1 MTSQTADLRESASGN
16 ERTEYAIGAK
26 VSAAHFTSHVY
37 YLVLPPLFPL
47 LKGEL
52 HVGYVELGLAITLF
66 NVLTLMLQAPMGFAV
81 DRFDA
86 RSILVGGLCL
96 GGFAYLLFAAIPTYP
111 VLMVAFALAGIGN
124 AVYHPADYSI
134 LSSAISPPR
143 IGRVF
148 SLHLFAGYFG
158 SAIAPATILLLTAL
172 AGYRFAI
179 AAAGCL
185 AFLVAIPLVLDIFER
200 SAKARKA
207 NVPAR
212 PKTTES
218 SAPVRVLTPAVL
230 SLMGFFA
237 LISLSSTGINNFAGA
252 GLQGSQGMSLETAN
266 IALTGYL
273 LATAFGVLAGG
284 FIADRTIHHN
294 GVAALGFAAGAVFV
308 LLIAVFLLP
317 GLAVIVLLSAAGF
330 FSGIIQPSRDMMVR
344 EAVPEGAAGRVF
356 GIVTTGFNIGAAIG
370 PIVFALILDHGHPA
384 WIFAITAGFMALT
397 ALTASWSQWRKQRT
411 RGVAA
416 SELGEAAGL

>member
-1 MTSQTADLRESASGN
+1 MTSQTANVRESASGD

-66 NVLTLMLQAPMGFAV
+66 NILTLILQTPMGFAV

-86 RSILVGGLCL
+86 RSILVAGLCL

-111 VLMVAFALAGIGN
+111 ILMVAFALAGIGN

-134 LSSAISPPR
+134 LSAAISPPR

-158 SAIAPATILLLTAL
+158 SAIAPATILFLTAI

-185 AFLVAIPLVLDIFER
+185 ALIVAIPLVLDIFER
-200 SAKARKA
+200 SAIARKSEA
-207 NVPAR
+207 PAR
-212 PKTTES
+212 AKAAEA
-218 SAPVRVLTPAVL
+218 APSIRILTPAVL

-252 GLQGSQGMSLETAN
+252 GLQGAQAMSLESAN

-284 FIADRTIHHN
+284 IVADRTIHHN
-294 GVAALGFAAGAVFV
+294 AVAALGFAASAVFV
-308 LLIAVFLLP
+308 LLVAVLHLP
-317 GLAVIVLLSAAGF
+317 GLAVIVLLTAAGF

-356 GIVTTGFNIGAAIG
+356 GVVTTGFNIGAAIG

-384 WIFAITAGFMALT
+384 WIFGITAGFMAIT
-397 ALTASWSQWRKQRT
+397 ALTASWSQWRKQRVRSVT
-411 RGVAA
+411 A
-416 SELGEAAGL
+416 SLSEAA

>member
-1 MTSQTADLRESASGN
+1 MTSHTADLREGAAGN
-16 ERTEYAIGAK
+16 ERVEYAIGAK

-66 NVLTLMLQAPMGFAV
+66 NILTMLLQTPMGFAV

-96 GGFAYLLFAAIPTYP
+96 GGFAYLLFAAFPTYP
-111 VLMVAFALAGIGN
+111 ILMVTFALAGIGN

-134 LSSAISPPR
+134 LTAAISPPR
-143 IGRVF
+143 VGRVF
-148 SLHLFAGYFG
+148 SMHLFAGYFG
-158 SAIAPATILLLTAL
+158 SAIAPATILFLTAI
-172 AGYRFAI
+172 AGYRVAI
-179 AAAGCL
+179 AAAGCVAL
-185 AFLVAIPLVLDIFER
+185 IVAIPLVLDIFER
-200 SAKARKA
+200 SAIARNTNAPAPAKAA
-207 NVPAR
+207 EA
-212 PKTTES
+212 
-218 SAPVRVLTPAVL
+218 APRLRILTPAVMAL
-230 SLMGFFA
+230 TGFFA

-252 GLQGSQGMSLETAN
+252 GLQGAQAMSLESAN
-266 IALTGYL
+266 LALTGYL

-284 FIADRTIHHN
+284 VIADRTIHHN
-294 GVAALGFAAGAVFV
+294 AVAAFGFAVSAVFV
-308 LLIAVFLLP
+308 LLV
-317 GLAVIVLLSAAGF
+317 AVISLPAVAVILLLSAAGLL
-330 FSGIIQPSRDMMVR
+330 SGIIQPSRDMMVR

-384 WIFAITAGFMALT
+384 WIFAITAGFMAIT
-397 ALTASWSQWRKQRT
+397 ALSASWSQWRKQRA

-416 SELGEAAGL
+416 ELGEAA

>member
-1 MTSQTADLRESASGN
+1 MTSQTADLRESASGD

-66 NVLTLMLQAPMGFAV
+66 NILTLILQTPMGFAV

-96 GGFAYLLFAAIPTYP
+96 GGLAYLLFAAVPRYP
-111 VLMVAFALAGIGN
+111 CLMVAFALAGIGN

-134 LSSAISPPR
+134 LTAAISPPR
-143 IGRVF
+143 VGRVF
-148 SLHLFAGYFG
+148 SMHLFAGYFG
-158 SAIAPATILLLTAL
+158 SAIAPATILFLTAI
-172 AGYRFAI
+172 AGYRVAI

-185 AFLVAIPLVLDIFER
+185 ALVVAVPLLLDVFER
-200 SAKARKA
+200 SAQARRA
-207 NVPAR
+207 NAPAR
-212 PKTTES
+212 PAAAQ
-218 SAPVRVLTPAVL
+218 APSVRVLTPAVL

-252 GLQGSQGMSLETAN
+252 GLQGAQGMSLSAAN
-266 IALTGYL
+266 VALTGFL

-284 FIADRTIHHN
+284 MIADRTIHHN
-294 GVAALGFAAGAVFV
+294 AV
-308 LLIAVFLLP
+308 
-317 GLAVIVLLSAAGF
+317 
-330 FSGIIQPSRDMMVR
+330 
-344 EAVPEGAAGRVF
+344 
-356 GIVTTGFNIGAAIG
+356 AAIG
-370 PIVFALILDHGHPA
+370 FAV
-384 WIFAITAGFMALT
+384 T
-397 ALTASWSQWRKQRT
+397 ALFVLC
-411 RGVAA
+411 VA
-416 SELGEAAGL
+416 

>member
-47 LKGEL
+47 LKDEL
-52 HVGYVELGLAITLF
+52 NAGYVELGLAITLF
-66 NVLTLMLQAPMGFAV
+66 NILTLILQTPMGFAV

-96 GGFAYLLFAAIPTYP
+96 GGFAYLLFAAVPTYP
-111 VLMVAFALAGIGN
+111 FLMLCFARAGIGN

-134 LSSAISPPR
+134 LTAAISPPR

-158 SAIAPATILLLTAL
+158 SAIALAAILFLTAI

-185 AFLVAIPLVLDIFER
+185 ALIVVIPLVFDIFER
-200 SAKARKA
+200 SAIARKA
-207 NVPAR
+207 
-212 PKTTES
+212 E
-218 SAPVRVLTPAVL
+218 APTRAAEAAPSIRILTPAVL

-252 GLQGSQGMSLETAN
+252 GLQGAQAMSLAAANTA
-266 IALTGYL
+266 LSGYL
-273 LATAFGVLAGG
+273 LATAVGVLAGG
-284 FIADRTIHHN
+284 LIADRAIHHN
-294 GVAALGFAAGAVFV
+294 AVAAFGFAVGA
-308 LLIAVFLLP
+308 
-317 GLAVIVLLSAAGF
+317 
-330 FSGIIQPSRDMMVR
+330 
-344 EAVPEGAAGRVF
+344 
-356 GIVTTGFNIGAAIG
+356 
-370 PIVFALILDHGHPA
+370 
-384 WIFAITAGFMALT
+384 IF
-397 ALTASWSQWRKQRT
+397 
-411 RGVAA
+411 
-416 SELGEAAGL
+416 

>member
-1 MTSQTADLRESASGN
+1 MTSQTADLRERASGN
-16 ERTEYAIGAK
+16 ERAEYAIGAK

-47 LKGEL
+47 LKDQL
-52 HVGYVELGLAITLF
+52 HVSYVELGLAITLF
-66 NVLTLMLQAPMGFAV
+66 NILTLILQTPMGFAV

-96 GGFAYLLFAAIPTYP
+96 GGFAYLLFAAVPTYP
-111 VLMVAFALAGIGN
+111 CLMACFALAGIAN

-134 LSSAISPPR
+134 LSAAISPPR

-158 SAIAPATILLLTAL
+158 SAIAPATILFLTAI
-172 AGYRFAI
+172 AGYRLAI

-185 AFLVAIPLVLDIFER
+185 ALVVAIPLVLDIFER
-200 SAKARKA
+200 SAVARKTEA
-207 NVPAR
+207 PA
-212 PKTTES
+212 PAKTAVAT
-218 SAPVRVLTPAVL
+218 PGIRILTPAVL

-252 GLQGSQGMSLETAN
+252 GLQGAQAMSLGTAN

-273 LATAFGVLAGG
+273 FATALGVLAGG
-284 FIADRTIHHN
+284 IVADRTIHHN
-294 GVAALGFAAGAVFV
+294 AVAAFGFAASAVFV
-308 LLIAVFLLP
+308 LLVAVLSLP
-317 GLAVIVLLSAAGF
+317 GPAVIVLLTAAGF

-370 PIVFALILDHGHPA
+370 PIVFGVILDHGHPA
-384 WIFAITAGFMALT
+384 WIFGITAGFMAIT
-397 ALTASWSQWRKQRT
+397 ALSASWSQWRKQRT
-411 RGVAA
+411 RSGAA
-416 SELGEAAGL
+416 SEISEAA

>member
-16 ERTEYAIGAK
+16 ERTEYAIATK

-47 LKGEL
+47 LKEQL

-66 NVLTLMLQAPMGFAV
+66 NILTMILQTPMGFAV

-96 GGFAYLLFAAIPTYP
+96 GGIAYLLFAAVPTYP
-111 VLMVAFALAGIGN
+111 CLIVALALAGIAN

-158 SAIAPATILLLTAL
+158 SAVAPAMILFLTAI

-185 AFLVAIPLVLDIFER
+185 ALIVAVPLVLDIFER
-200 SAKARKA
+200 SANARKVNA
-207 NVPAR
+207 PTRAQTAQVPSDMR
-212 PKTTES
+212 I
-218 SAPVRVLTPAVL
+218 VTPAVL
-230 SLMGFFA
+230 SLTGFFA
-237 LISLSSTGINNFAGA
+237 LISLSSTGINNFAGV
-252 GLQGSQGMSLETAN
+252 GLQGSQAMSLGAAN
-266 IALTGYL
+266 IALSGYL

-284 FIADRTIHHN
+284 MIADRTIHHN
-294 GVAALGFAAGAVFV
+294 AVAAIGFGITALFVLFVAVFP
-308 LLIAVFLLP
+308 LP
-317 GLAVIVLLSAAGF
+317 GLAVILLLTAAGF

-344 EAVPEGAAGRVF
+344 ESAPPGAAGRVF

-370 PIVFALILDHGHPA
+370 PILFGIILDHGRPG
-384 WIFAITAGFMALT
+384 WIFGITAGFTALT
-397 ALTASWSQWRKQRT
+397 ALAASWSQWRRQRG
-411 RGVAA
+411 RRLAA
-416 SELGEAAGL
+416 SELSKAA

>member
-1 MTSQTADLRESASGN
+1 MTSQTADLRERASGN
-16 ERTEYAIGAK
+16 ERAEYAIGAK

-66 NVLTLMLQAPMGFAV
+66 NILTLILQTPMGFAV

-111 VLMVAFALAGIGN
+111 CLMVAFALAGIGN

-134 LSSAISPPR
+134 LTSAISPPR
-143 IGRVF
+143 VGRVF
-148 SLHLFAGYFG
+148 SMHLFAGYFG
-158 SAIAPATILLLTAL
+158 SAIAPATILFLTAI
-172 AGYRFAI
+172 AGYRVAI

-185 AFLVAIPLVLDIFER
+185 AFIVAMPLVLDIFER
-200 SAKARKA
+200 SANARKTNA
-207 NVPAR
+207 PA
-212 PKTTES
+212 PAKTTA
-218 SAPVRVLTPAVL
+218 APATRILTPAVL

-252 GLQGSQGMSLETAN
+252 GLQGAQAMSLESAN

-284 FIADRTIHHN
+284 LIADRTIHHN
-294 GVAALGFAAGAVFV
+294 AVAALGFAASAVFV
-308 LLIAVFLLP
+308 LLVAVLSLP
-317 GLAVIVLLSAAGF
+317 GLAVILLLSAAGF

-370 PIVFALILDHGHPA
+370 PIVFGLILDHGHPA
-384 WIFAITAGFMALT
+384 WIFAITAGFTAIT
-397 ALTASWSQWRKQRT
+397 ALTASWSQWRKQRA
-411 RGVAA
+411 RSLAA
-416 SELGEAAGL
+416 SEISEAA

>member
-1 MTSQTADLRESASGN
+1 MTSQTADLRERASGN

-26 VSAAHFTSHVY
+26 VCAAHFTSHVY

-47 LKGEL
+47 LKAEL

-66 NVLTLMLQAPMGFAV
+66 NILTLILQTPMGFAV

-111 VLMVAFALAGIGN
+111 CLMVAFALAGIGN

-143 IGRVF
+143 VGRVF

-158 SAIAPATILLLTAL
+158 SAIAPAMILFLTAI

-185 AFLVAIPLVLDIFER
+185 ALIVAVPLILDIFER
-200 SAKARKA
+200 SAKARKTKA
-207 NVPAR
+207 HLR
-212 PKTTES
+212 PKAAEATPS
-218 SAPVRVLTPAVL
+218 IRVLTPAVL

-252 GLQGSQGMSLETAN
+252 GLQGAQAMSLGAAN

-284 FIADRTIHHN
+284 LIADRTIHHN
-294 GVAALGFAAGAVFV
+294 AVAAFGFAASAVFV
-308 LLIAVFLLP
+308 LCVAVFPLP
-317 GLAVIVLLSAAGF
+317 GVAVILFLTAAGF

-370 PIVFALILDHGHPA
+370 PILFGLILDHGRPA
-384 WIFAITAGFMALT
+384 WIFGITAGFMAIT
-397 ALTASWSQWRKQRT
+397 ALTASWSQWRKQRG
-411 RGVAA
+411 RAVAA
-416 SELGEAAGL
+416 SQLSEAA